1 MARGWESK
9 AIEDQQQEA
18 DRRKAVGPELSPEA
32 RARQQEADTLRLALA
47 QAQAELGAACRA
59 AHRDMLR
66 LRIAALE
73 DALARV
79 SRPDQG

>member
-9 AIEDQQQEA
+9 AVEDQQQEA
-18 DRRKAVGPELSPEA
+18 DRRKTVGPALSPEA

-47 QAQAELGAACRA
+47 QAQAELGAACRP

-66 LRIAALE
+66 LRIEALQE
-73 DALARV
+73 ALARLAAT
-79 SRPDQG
+79 